1 LLEVLVLLKK
11 FIVWIVIAIA
21 ILVYL
26 GTGIYQ
32 VGPSEVALIKTFG
45 KYSQTTGP
53 GIHFHLPY
61 PFQTHVIVDVETI
74 RKEEIG
80 FRTVERYGKITYQ
93 AVVSESLM
101 LTGDGNIISVE
112 VAVQYRIKD
121 PVKFAFNIINGSNL
135 VRFTTESVL
144 RERIAERNIDD
155 VLTVERDRIAMETA
169 ELVQKILDAYDSGIL
184 INKVY
189 MQEVAPP
196 DEVVAAFD
204 DVNNAKQ
211 DRERFINEANKYA
224 NDIVPKAQ
232 GQAEQILREA
242 EAYAKQ
248 KVLEAEGET
257 QRFLSV
263 LKEYEIAPDITMKRL
278 KIEKLQEVFT
288 GTKNIF
294 VLDNSGTLKLLNVN
308 DLIGGDTK

>member
-1 LLEVLVLLKK
+1 MIKK
-11 FIVWIVIAIA
+11 IIVWIILAIVII
-21 ILVYL
+21 VYF
-26 GTGIYQ
+26 GTGVYQ

-53 GIHFHLPY
+53 GIHVHLPY

-80 FRTVERYGKITYQ
+80 FRTIERYGKIAYQ
-93 AVVSESLM
+93 SVQSESLM

-121 PVKFAFNIINGSNL
+121 PVKFAFNVINGSDL

-169 ELVQKILDAYDSGIL
+169 ELVQKILDRYDSGIL

-196 DEVVAAFD
+196 DEVVEAFD

-278 KIEKLQEVFT
+278 KIEKLQQVFS

>member
-1 LLEVLVLLKK
+1 MIKK
-11 FIVWIVIAIA
+11 FIVWIILAIVII
-21 ILVYL
+21 VYF
-26 GTGIYQ
+26 GTGVYQ

-53 GIHFHLPY
+53 GIHVHLPY

-80 FRTVERYGKITYQ
+80 FRTIERYGKIAYQ
-93 AVVSESLM
+93 SVQSESLM

-121 PVKFAFNIINGSNL
+121 PVKFAFNVINGSDL

-169 ELVQKILDAYDSGIL
+169 ELVQKILDRYDSGIL

-196 DEVVAAFD
+196 DEVVEAFD

-278 KIEKLQEVFT
+278 KIEKLQQVFS

>member
-1 LLEVLVLLKK
+1 MIKK
-11 FIVWIVIAIA
+11 FIVWIIVAVIVI
-21 ILVYL
+21 VFF
-26 GTGIYQ
+26 GTGVYQ
-32 VGPSEVALIKTFG
+32 VGPSEIALIKTFG
-45 KYSQTTGP
+45 KYSHSTGP

-61 PFQTHVIVDVETI
+61 PFQSHVIVDVETI

-80 FRTVERYGKITYQ
+80 FRTIERYGKVAYKS
-93 AVVSESLM
+93 VPEESLM
-101 LTGDGNIISVE
+101 LTGDGNIVSVE
-112 VAVQYRIKD
+112 VAVQYKVKD

-155 VLTVERDRIAMETA
+155 VLTVERDKIAMETA
-169 ELVQKILDAYDSGIL
+169 ELVQKILDEYDSGIL
-184 INKVY
+184 ISKVY

-196 DEVVAAFD
+196 DEVVQAFD

-211 DRERFINEANKYA
+211 DRERYINEANKYA
-224 NDIVPKAQ
+224 NDIIPKAQ

-263 LKEYEIAPDITMKRL
+263 LKEYELAPDITMQRL
-278 KIEKLQEVFT
+278 KIEKLQKVFSE
-288 GTKNIF
+288 TKNIF
-294 VLDNSGTLKLLNVN
+294 VFDSSGTLKFLNIN
-308 DLIGGDTK
+308 ELFGGDTK

>member
-1 LLEVLVLLKK
+1 MIKK
-11 FIVWIVIAIA
+11 FIVWIILVIV

-26 GTGIYQ
+26 STGIYQ

-61 PFQTHVIVDVETI
+61 SIQTHVIVDIETI

-80 FRTVERYGKITYQ
+80 FRTIERYGKISYEQ
-93 AVVSESLM
+93 VRSESLM
-101 LTGDGNIISVE
+101 LTGDGNIINVE
-112 VAVQYRIKD
+112 VAVQYKVKD
-121 PVKFAFNIINGSNL
+121 PIKFAFNVINGSDL
-135 VRFTTESVL
+135 VRFTTESIL
-144 RERIAERNIDD
+144 RERIAERKIDD
-155 VLTVERDRIAMETA
+155 VLTIERDKVAMETA
-169 ELVQKILDAYDSGIL
+169 ELIQEILDQYDSGIL
-184 INKVY
+184 INNVY

-196 DEVVAAFD
+196 DEVVQAFD

-211 DRERFINEANKYA
+211 DRERFINEARKYA

-232 GQAEQILREA
+232 GQAEQILRDA

-278 KIEKLQEVFT
+278 KIEKLQQVFS

-294 VLDNSGTLKLLNVN
+294 VLDNSGTIKLLNMN
-308 DLIGGDTK
+308 DLIGGGTK

>member
-1 LLEVLVLLKK
+1 LIKK
-11 FIVWIVIAIA
+11 IIVWIILAIVII
-21 ILVYL
+21 VYF
-26 GTGIYQ
+26 GTGVYQ

-53 GIHFHLPY
+53 GIHVHLPY

-80 FRTVERYGKITYQ
+80 FRTIERYGKIAYQ
-93 AVVSESLM
+93 SVQSESLM

-121 PVKFAFNIINGSNL
+121 PVKFAFNVINGSDL

-169 ELVQKILDAYDSGIL
+169 ELVQKILDRYDSGIL

-196 DEVVAAFD
+196 DEVVEAFD

-278 KIEKLQEVFT
+278 KIEKLQQVFS